1 MFPVA
6 SDPGGPGQLGDDP
19 RHGHGESLKV
29 GPPSNDRMTQIGIH
43 FTVFTNYSSLYPPRA
58 YFHISTIQFNPS
70 SVLAQHSEYPS
81 LPFKYGG
88 AALLVQTI
96 PPLHFLILS
105 FNLN

>member
-1 MFPVA
+1 MRAALVSCAMIPAMV
-6 SDPGGPGQLGDDP
+6 SSGVSEGQMT
-19 RHGHGESLKV
+19 HGEIFHCFHKLLISL
-29 GPPSNDRMTQIGIH
+29 S
-43 FTVFTNYSSLYPPRA
+43 PRA

-96 PPLHFLILS
+96 PPLHF
-105 FNLN
+105 FDTFV